1 MITRAFV
8 ASMALGI
15 LSTAA
20 LAADLPTTKGP
31 PVFTPAPPPIFSWT
45 GFYIGANAG
54 GSLGTFTTSDTF
66 GLFGTGD
73 QYRAS
78 SRGFS
83 GGGQLGF
90 NYQFAGSNFVVGVEA
105 DFQGSTLRGS
115 YDGANI
121 NGQAGWSDSSKVDWW
136 GTGRARLGYA
146 FGNVLPYVTGGVAYG
161 HISTNGSCWV
171 AAGPFGCDQ
180 SSGSVSGTHV
190 GWTAGAG
197 VEYALMPNLTL
208 KFEYLYTDL
217 GTLNAP
223 NRFLDASYGGPIY
236 SPGDD
241 MRTRT
246 TFSTVRAGVNWKF
259 DWLSPAG
266 PIVSKY

>member
-1 MITRAFV
+1 MTMRALLISTV
-8 ASMALGI
+8 SSIALAT
-15 LSTAA
+15 TAF
-20 LAADLPTTKGP
+20 AADLPNTKGP
-31 PVFTPAPPPIFSWT
+31 APFLPPPPPVFSWT
-45 GFYIGANAG
+45 GIYVGANAG

-73 QYRAS
+73 QYNAS

-83 GGGQLGF
+83 GGGQIGI
-90 NYQFAGSNFVVGVEA
+90 NYQFADNIVVGVEA

-115 YDGANI
+115 YDSANI
-121 NGQAGWSDSSKVDWW
+121 NGQAGWNDSSKVNWW

-146 FGNVLPYVTGGVAYG
+146 FGNILPYVTGGVAYG
-161 HISTNGSCWV
+161 KVSTQGSCWTGS
-171 AAGPFGCDQ
+171 GPFSCDQ

-197 VEYALMPNLTL
+197 LEYAITHNLTL

-217 GTLNAP
+217 GSFNSP
-223 NRFLDASYGGPIY
+223 DHFLDASYGGPIY

-259 DWLSPAG
+259 DWLAPAG
-266 PIVSKY
+266 PVVAKY